1 MASVMQMARLMQ
13 GNEAVAEAAIA
24 AGVNFYAGYP
34 ITPSTEIA
42 EFMARKLPLT
52 GGVFIQ
58 MEDEISSMAAIIGAS
73 LTGAKAITATSGPG
87 FSLMQENIGYAV
99 MAEVPCVIINVMRL
113 GPSTGMPTAPG
124 QGDVMQ
130 ARWGT
135 HGDHP
140 VIALCPSS
148 VTESYELTVRAVNLA
163 ERFRTPVILL
173 LDEVVAHLRERI
185 ILPAQEDIKLINRVK
200 PAGNDSS
207 YLPYRPIDNGIPPM
221 SDIGGGY
228 RHNVTGLVHDERGIP
243 SNDPGV
249 AGALISRL
257 MTKVADYTGEI
268 YMSDGYLLE
277 DAEIAVVAYGAVA
290 RSARRAVKEARQDQI
305 AAGLWR
311 PVSLWPFPGKE
322 IEELS
327 RRVRCIIVA
336 EMNSGQMAGEVER
349 HAGGRCPV
357 VSLAKVN
364 GELIA
369 PGEIHRRIREVYT
382 GA

>member
-1 MASVMQMARLMQ
+1 MQ

-42 EFMARKLPLT
+42 ELMARNLPLT

-58 MEDEISSMAAIIGAS
+58 MEDEISSMAAVIGAS
-73 LTGAKAITATSGPG
+73 LAGAKSITATSGPG
-87 FSLMQENIGYAV
+87 FSLMQENIGYAI

-140 VIALCPSS
+140 AIALCPSS
-148 VTESYELTVRAVNLA
+148 VTECYALTVQALNLA
-163 ERFRTPVILL
+163 ERFRMPVILL

-185 ILPAQEDIKLINRVK
+185 ILPPEEGINVFNRVR
-200 PAGNDSS
+200 PSGNDSS
-207 YLPYRPIDNGIPPM
+207 YLPYRPGDNGVPPIA
-221 SDIGGGY
+221 DFGGGY
-228 RHNVTGLVHDERGIP
+228 RYNVTGLVHDERGMP

-257 MTKVADYTGEI
+257 LAKVTDYTGEI
-268 YMSDGYLLE
+268 YRSDGYLLE

-290 RSARRAVKEARQDQI
+290 RSARRAVRNARQDKI

-327 RRVRCIIVA
+327 RRVRSIIVA
-336 EMNSGQMAGEVER
+336 EMNSGQMAGEIEKYT
-349 HAGGRCPV
+349 GGRCPV
-357 VSLAKVN
+357 ISLTRLN
-364 GELIA
+364 GELIS
-369 PGEIHRRIREVYT
+369 PGDIQQRIGEVYS
-382 GA
+382 GV